1 MRIGKVRIIMIC
13 LCILG
18 LTACGEVIQEEG
30 GNNKEAT
37 DEIASTVSSLSIE
50 KNGCITSTI
59 VESFGE
65 SYYDEDGLKFMIES
79 DISQYTSAHET
90 AQIKLKN
97 IKVKDS
103 MVNVLAGF
111 NKENFFAGTIRDAN
125 TAGFDLNVTLKS
137 VSDSTEISK
146 SKLLEMGDN
155 HIVIANVEDT
165 DQTVSDQ
172 IRVNCFDEILYISDG
187 VTTTGK
193 KSAYVELTNG
203 YRIIV
208 FK

>member
-1 MRIGKVRIIMIC
+1 
-13 LCILG
+13 
-18 LTACGEVIQEEG
+18 
-30 GNNKEAT
+30 
-37 DEIASTVSSLSIE
+37 
-50 KNGCITSTI
+50 
-59 VESFGE
+59 
-65 SYYDEDGLKFMIES
+65 
-79 DISQYTSAHET
+79 
-90 AQIKLKN
+90 
-97 IKVKDS
+97 
-103 MVNVLAGF
+103 
-111 NKENFFAGTIRDAN
+111 
-125 TAGFDLNVTLKS
+125 
-137 VSDSTEISK
+137 
-146 SKLLEMGDN
+146 MGDN